1 MGLSQKSIEAL
12 LQQYIKYDDA
22 YRIGRPLV
30 SDQEFDALKKVLL
43 EEAPDH
49 PVLENAGEGI
59 VLKSMGNQPFN
70 NWFADSRF
78 STVIVQPKIDGIAI
92 ALRYKQGHLVKAWN
106 RKGNDKT
113 QALRL
118 VKNIPTDLRYSM
130 NGTVDIRGELFV
142 RGVDRN
148 VSQQTAAGHI
158 RKKKPLEENDLCFS
172 AFEIMNQNNIPFYST
187 AHYPTEK
194 HILDQLALWGFDTPP
209 TYIAETWDVCH
220 GFHQK
225 WLDGLF
231 HNSEYPSDG
240 VAFKVMDREVQKEM
254 GCSSVAPRWQL
265 AVKEDWKH

>member
-1 MGLSQKSIEAL
+1 MTLSQKQVDYL
-12 LQQYIKYDDA
+12 LEKYIKYDDA
-22 YRIGRPLV
+22 YRAGRPLA
-30 SDQEFDALKKVLL
+30 SDQEFDRLKAVLL
-43 EEAPDH
+43 EEVPDH
-49 PVLENAGEGI
+49 PVLKNAGEGI
-59 VLKSMGNQPFN
+59 VLKSMGNQSFN
-70 NWFADSRF
+70 GWFSDSRI

-118 VKNIPTDLRYSM
+118 VENIPTEIPI

-172 AFEIMNQNNIPFYST
+172 AFEIMNMNT
-187 AHYPTEK
+187 ANYPTEK
-194 HILDQLALWGFDTPP
+194 HILDQLTLWGFDTPP
-209 TYIAETWDVCH
+209 TYIAETWDVCN

-231 HNSEYPSDG
+231 HNMEYPSDG
-240 VAFKVMDREVQKEM
+240 VAFKVMDREVQQEM

-265 AVKEDWKH
+265 AVKEDWK

>member
-12 LQQYIKYDDA
+12 LKQYIKFDDA
-22 YRIGRPLV
+22 YRSGRPLV
-30 SDQEFDALKKVLL
+30 SDQEFDRLKAVLL
-43 EEAPDH
+43 DEAPDH
-49 PVLENAGEGI
+49 PVLQNAGEGI
-59 VLKSMGNQPFN
+59 VLKSMGNQSFN
-70 NWFADSRF
+70 GWFSDSRF

-118 VKNIPTDLRYSM
+118 VENIPTEIPI

-172 AFEIMNQNNIPFYST
+172 AFEIMNMNT
-187 AHYPTEK
+187 ANYPTEK
-194 HILDQLALWGFDTPP
+194 HILDQLTLWGFDTPP
-209 TYIAETWDVCH
+209 TYIAETWDVCN

-231 HNSEYPSDG
+231 HNMEYPSDG
-240 VAFKVMDREVQKEM
+240 VAFKVMDREVQQEM

-265 AVKEDWKH
+265 AVKEDWK

>member
-22 YRIGRPLV
+22 YRIGRPLA

-43 EEAPDH
+43 EEAPNH
-49 PVLENAGEGI
+49 PVLQNAGESI

-70 NWFADSRF
+70 NWFSDSRF

-118 VKNIPTDLRYSM
+118 VENIPTDLRYSM

-172 AFEIMNQNNIPFYST
+172 AFEIMNMNT
-187 AHYPTEK
+187 AHHPTEK
-194 HILDQLALWGFDTPP
+194 HILDQLTLWGFDTPP

-231 HNSEYPSDG
+231 HNMEYPSDG
-240 VAFKVMDREVQKEM
+240 VAFKVMDREVQQEM

-265 AVKEDWKH
+265 AVKEDWKNG

>member
-1 MGLSQKSIEAL
+1 MGLSQNSIEAL
-12 LQQYIKYDDA
+12 LEKYIKYDDA
-22 YRIGRPLV
+22 YRIGRPIV
-30 SDQEFDALKKVLL
+30 SDQEFDALRAVLL
-43 EEAPDH
+43 DEVPDH
-49 PVLENAGEGI
+49 PVLQNAGEGI

-78 STVIVQPKIDGIAI
+78 STVIAQPKIDGIAI

-118 VKNIPTDLRYSM
+118 VENIPTDIPI

-158 RKKKPLEENDLCFS
+158 RKKKPLEKNDLCFS
-172 AFEIMNQNNIPFYST
+172 AFEIMNMGTRN
-187 AHYPTEK
+187 YPTEK
-194 HILDQLALWGFDTPP
+194 HILDQLTLWGFDTPP

-220 GFHQK
+220 EFHQK

-231 HNSEYPSDG
+231 HNMEYPSDG
-240 VAFKVMDREVQKEM
+240 VAFKVMDREVQEEM
-254 GCSSVAPRWQL
+254 GSSSVAPRWQL
-265 AVKEDWKH
+265 AVKEDWKNG

>member
-12 LQQYIKYDDA
+12 LEKYIKYDDA
-22 YRIGRPLV
+22 YRIGRPIV
-30 SDQEFDALKKVLL
+30 SDQDFDALKTVLL
-43 EEAPDH
+43 EYVPDH
-49 PVLENAGEGI
+49 PVLQNAGEGI

-78 STVIVQPKIDGIAI
+78 STVIAQPKIDGIAI

-118 VKNIPTDLRYSM
+118 VENIPTEIPID
-130 NGTVDIRGELFV
+130 GTVDIRGELFV

-172 AFEIMNQNNIPFYST
+172 AFEIMNMDTRN
-187 AHYPTEK
+187 YPTEK
-194 HILDQLALWGFDTPP
+194 DIVYQLTLWGFDTPP
-209 TYIAETWDVCH
+209 TYVAETWEVCH
-220 GFHQK
+220 EFHQK

-231 HNSEYPSDG
+231 HNMEYPSDG
-240 VAFKVMDREVQKEM
+240 VAFKVMDREVQEEM

-265 AVKEDWKH
+265 AVKEDWKNG

>member
-194 HILDQLALWGFDTPP
+194 HILDQLTLWGFDTPP

>member
-22 YRIGRPLV
+22 YRIGRPLA

-49 PVLENAGEGI
+49 PVLQNAGESI

-92 ALRYKQGHLVKAWN
+92 ALRYKQGRLVKAWN

-118 VKNIPTDLRYSM
+118 VENIPTEIPID
-130 NGTVDIRGELFV
+130 GTVDIRGELFV

-172 AFEIMNQNNIPFYST
+172 AFEIMNAGENYST
-187 AHYPTEK
+187 EK
-194 HILDQLALWGFDTPP
+194 DILYQLTLWGFDTPP
-209 TYIAETWDVCH
+209 TYVAETWDVCH

-231 HNSEYPSDG
+231 HNMEYPSDG
-240 VAFKVMDREVQKEM
+240 VAFKVMDREVQQEM

-265 AVKEDWKH
+265 AVKEDWKNG